1 MNDTTPDFLETPSGA
16 RLAYHHLPGASP
28 GIVFLGG
35 FQSDMTG
42 TKATTLEAFAKA
54 QGHAFLRFDY
64 RGHGQSSGMM
74 REGCIGHWKEDALAV
89 VDQLTEGPQV
99 LVGSSMGGWLALLVA
114 LARPERVCG
123 LVGVAAAPD
132 FTEDLM
138 WDQFDEQTRT
148 LILRDGMYQ
157 RPSEYSEEPYVITRT
172 LIEEGRRHLLLRAA
186 VPLQVPVRLLHGMQ
200 DEDVPYTTALR
211 LAERLET
218 EDVRIE
224 LFKSGDHRLSGDL
237 ELKVLQE
244 QVQELLQRSSE
255 NLP

>member
-1 MNDTTPDFLETPSGA
+1 
-16 RLAYHHLPGASP
+16 
-28 GIVFLGG
+28 
-35 FQSDMTG
+35 
-42 TKATTLEAFAKA
+42 
-54 QGHAFLRFDY
+54 
-64 RGHGQSSGMM
+64 
-74 REGCIGHWKEDALAV
+74 
-89 VDQLTEGPQV
+89 
-99 LVGSSMGGWLALLVA
+99 
-114 LARPERVCG
+114 
-123 LVGVAAAPD
+123 
-132 FTEDLM
+132 M